1 MTINSSI
8 RLLGR
13 WGALLGFLVGGLLLA
28 GCQSSGPSGNFADQ
42 QAGGVVPADSAVAT
56 TPAGAGSASAST
68 NAGPDYLR
76 PGDSLTIVFSD
87 LPEVPLPVTQRV
99 KEDGTIT
106 LMENQ
111 SFVAAGKTRGDLE
124 KEIRERYVPKYYLK
138 LTVNIKPEDRFYF
151 VGGEVKSPGRQIY
164 LGPVTVIKAIQSCGD
179 FTDFA
184 NKKKVKLIR
193 VDGKTYTVNC
203 VKAIDK
209 PDLDLPVYPG
219 DKIHVPRRLF

>member
-1 MTINSSI
+1 MTINSAI

-13 WGALLGFLVGGLLLA
+13 WGALLGFLMGGLFLA
-28 GCQSSGPSGNFADQ
+28 GCQSSGPTGHFVDQ
-42 QAGGVVPADSAVAT
+42 QGGGMAAGQTAAT
-56 TPAGAGSASAST
+56 TPSDGAGSAPGAT
-68 NAGPDYLR
+68 NAGPDSLR
-76 PGDSLTIVFSD
+76 PGDSLTIVFTD

-99 KEDGTIT
+99 KEDGTIN

-111 SFVAAGKTRGDLE
+111 TFVAAGKTRGDLE
-124 KEIRERYVPKYYLK
+124 KEIRERYVPKFYLK

-164 LGPVTVIKAIQSCGD
+164 LGPVTVSKAIQSCGD

-193 VDGKTYTVNC
+193 VDGKSFTVNC
-203 VKAIDK
+203 VKAIDN
-209 PDLDLPVYPG
+209 PSLDLPVYPG
-219 DKIHVPRRLF
+219 DKIHVPRRFL